1 MESIARTPRGSV
13 DQGCSL
19 TDPMSSLVWSLAPIK
34 YPVIRHTGA
43 RAGGATVLVVR
54 PKQLD
59 YEITVTVHLTIL
71 EGIETR
77 ARASYSN

>member
-1 MESIARTPRGSV
+1 MESIARTPGGSV

-43 RAGGATVLVVR
+43 RAGGATVRGRINPL
-54 PKQLD
+54 PSA
-59 YEITVTVHLTIL
+59 
-71 EGIETR
+71 TR
-77 ARASYSN
+77 FAGFGD